1 VKRAVLRCDGTR
13 REFAGILGDHKSTRS
28 ARFPRCEASALE
40 IISAAPRTG
49 PETQS
54 EGHPLGSFR
63 VLRHAWGVANKK
75 FYRPASGRAKN
86 YRRYLFPVRS
96 RAKATA
102 CNVARIINSAIP
114 PLLFLTSV
122 NGSTTFYLFRDA
134 CGEYCNATCVRSYRP
149 VCIGIE
155 RYVPFSD
162 VHPISH
168 HDLMH
173 GFVAPVIH
181 RSSFA
186 GNGIDRTDHL

>member
-1 VKRAVLRCDGTR
+1 MVRAANSPESWATINQRG
-13 REFAGILGDHKSTRS
+13 ALGSLGARHLLWRSLVQHLEPAPKLNQRATRS
-28 ARFPRCEASALE
+28 ARFGCCATR
-40 IISAAPRTG
+40 G
-49 PETQS
+49 
-54 EGHPLGSFR
+54 
-63 VLRHAWGVANKK
+63 GVANKK